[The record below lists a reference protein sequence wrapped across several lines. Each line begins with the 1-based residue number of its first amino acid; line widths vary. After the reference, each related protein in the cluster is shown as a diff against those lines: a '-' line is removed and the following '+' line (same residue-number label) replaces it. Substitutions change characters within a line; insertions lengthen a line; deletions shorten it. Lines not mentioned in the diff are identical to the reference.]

1 MFASDVHTYKRY
13 MYSQL
18 SICTCIYR
26 MFQTPQSFLQGPLQ
40 ELVSYLNKQCS
51 NDMQRARAYF
61 RWLCTR
67 DLGSLSSTG
76 DDVSSDA
83 PVANRLVEIRESK
96 NQSNGYAKF
105 FQRRYTELRYSAG
118 HDPFVVIEIRR
129 QIDGYSVEADP
140 PPDSYPDRSD
150 LDRVLI
156 VSLLRHER

>member
-1 MFASDVHTYKRY
+1 
-13 MYSQL
+13 
-18 SICTCIYR
+18 

-40 ELVSYLNKQCS
+40 ELVSHLNRQCS

-105 FQRRYTELRYSAG
+105 FTDMCR
-118 HDPFVVIEIRR
+118 
-129 QIDGYSVEADP
+129 
-140 PPDSYPDRSD
+140 
-150 LDRVLI
+150 
-156 VSLLRHER
+156 